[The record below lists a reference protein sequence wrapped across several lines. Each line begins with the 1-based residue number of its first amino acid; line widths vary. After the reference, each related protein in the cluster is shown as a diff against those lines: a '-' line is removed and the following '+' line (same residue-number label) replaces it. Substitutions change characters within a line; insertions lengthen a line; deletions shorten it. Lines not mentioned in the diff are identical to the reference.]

1 MLYISVGLGFFRF
14 WGEDLRPNPTRS
26 DLGEE
31 NSLSTVRVVGSAGG
45 RPESGR
51 IFRVVQATG

>member
-1 MLYISVGLGFFRF
+1 MLYISVGSGFFGF

-31 NSLSTVRVVGSAGG
+31 NPLSTVRVVGSADG
-45 RPESGR
+45 RPWFGR
-51 IFRVVQATG
+51 IFRVV